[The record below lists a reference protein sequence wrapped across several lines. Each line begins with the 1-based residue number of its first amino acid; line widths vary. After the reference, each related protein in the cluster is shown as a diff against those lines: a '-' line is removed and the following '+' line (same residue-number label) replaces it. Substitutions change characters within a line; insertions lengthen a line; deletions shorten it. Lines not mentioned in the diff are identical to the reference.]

1 MEKTFVELQTRK
13 GVQLN
18 VRPVEIAD
26 EPQLSEFFTHVTK
39 EDLRFRYLVGMNR
52 VSKERIAE
60 LAEIDHVQ
68 VENYLAFGQGGKPLI
83 ATAML
88 ACDPKF
94 ERAEVAITIREDFK
108 DLGIGWELLS
118 YLAKVA
124 RAKGVKTLESIEQ
137 RANHAAIELEQHMGF
152 TVEPDPEDP
161 TLLIVR
167 KELITEAAH
176 E

>member
-1 MEKTFVELQTRK
+1 MENVYTELQTRA
-13 GVQLN
+13 GVELK
-18 VRPVEIAD
+18 VRPVTVAD
-26 EPQLSEFFTHVTK
+26 EPLLAEFFTHVTK
-39 EDLRFRYLVGMNR
+39 EDLRFRYLVGINQ

-60 LAEIDHVQ
+60 LAEIDHAQ
-68 VENYLAFGQGGKPLI
+68 VENYLVFAQGGKPLI

-124 RAKGVKTLESIEQ
+124 RAKGVEILESIEQ
-137 RANHAAIELEQHMGF
+137 RDNHAAIELERHMGF
-152 TVEPDPEDP
+152 IVEPDPDDP
-161 TLLIVR
+161 TLIIVR
-167 KELITEAAH
+167 KELAKEAAL
-176 E
+176 

>member
-1 MEKTFVELQTRK
+1 MENAFIQLQTRA
-13 GVQLN
+13 GVELN
-18 VRPVEIAD
+18 VRPVSVAD
-26 EPQLSEFFTHVTK
+26 EPLLAEFFTHVTK
-39 EDLRFRYLVGMNR
+39 EDLRFRYLVGINH

-60 LAEIDHVQ
+60 LAEIDHIHI
-68 VENYLAFGQGGKPLI
+68 ENYLAFGQGGKPLI

-124 RAKGVKTLESIEQ
+124 REKGVKVLESIEQ
-137 RANHAAIELEQHMGF
+137 RDNQAAIELEMHMGF
-152 TVEPDPEDP
+152 TAEVDPDDP
-161 TLLIVR
+161 TLIVVR
-167 KELITEAAH
+167 KKLSEEVSP
-176 E
+176 